1 MAFHLFSASRVAKD
15 LAAGGVSPREQAGYL
30 VISFLAWTL
39 PFYLYLIPS
48 PVSDDPVFL
57 GWMWLAEFFLVVAIF
72 VAGVNYCLRK
82 CRVNPRANFL
92 VDFSC
97 LYSPAAV
104 TTSIVIWGTF
114 HLLTTLPL
122 WMDARAASEGGTLG
136 ALPWLSSAYAYDVLR
151 LAFYLAAIL
160 VIFWRVG
167 AHMERLSALRQPPGP
182 VAG

>member
-1 MAFHLFSASRVAKD
+1 MAFHLFSATRVAKD

-48 PVSDDPVFL
+48 PVADDPVFL
-57 GWMWLAEFFLVVAIF
+57 GWMWLLEFFAVVVIF

-82 CRVNPRANFL
+82 CRVDPRANFL

-97 LYSPAAV
+97 LYSPVAV

-114 HLLTTLPL
+114 HLLATLPL
-122 WMDARAASEGGTLG
+122 WMAERADSESETWG

-151 LAFYLAAIL
+151 LAFYVAAIL

-167 AHMERLSALRQPPGP
+167 AHMERLSALRSSPGP

>member
-1 MAFHLFSASRVAKD
+1 MAFHLFRASQVAKD

-39 PFYLYLIPS
+39 PFYLYLIPT

-57 GWMWLAEFFLVVAIF
+57 GWMWLAEFLAVVAIF
-72 VAGVNYCLRK
+72 VAGVYHCLRK
-82 CRVNPRANFL
+82 DRVNPRANFL

-97 LYSPAAV
+97 LYSPVAV

-122 WMDARAASEGGTLG
+122 WVDARAQSEGELLG
-136 ALPWLSSAYAYDVLR
+136 ALPWLWSANAYDVLR
-151 LAFYLAAIL
+151 LAFYLAALL

-167 AHMERLSALRQPPGP
+167 AHMERLSALRQLQ
-182 VAG
+182 V